1 LKGNGEELIIYDAI
15 VSCEEAHQEDEVA
28 DLTKGIEGTSLQLVT
43 DKAKNDANQEQQGA
57 VADISEHD
65 AKQEGEGYDREDSRV
80 SFLEHRNTIC
90 VNNFLKGVSKL
101 VSLNVSRLCDSM
113 ILKSSDLGCTKIS

>member
-1 LKGNGEELIIYDAI
+1 
-15 VSCEEAHQEDEVA
+15 
-28 DLTKGIEGTSLQLVT
+28 
-43 DKAKNDANQEQQGA
+43 

-65 AKQEGEGYDREDSRV
+65 AKQEGEGYDREDCRV

-90 VNNFLKGVSKL
+90 VYNFLKGVSKL